1 MNKFRKINLI
11 IIFLVKESNENEVKF
26 QDLRKLNAEIN
37 VLQNSIKNAELEIFF
52 NTNKLTSF

>member
-1 MNKFRKINLI
+1 MNKFKKINNI

-37 VLQNSIKNAELEIFF
+37 VL
-52 NTNKLTSF
+52 